1 MTLLE
6 FISTLGTQ
14 NVNVKI
20 FDGDTEKI
28 IIEFKSQGYAGVE
41 GDILAKNVA
50 SWTVNSVVGNSSSI
64 TITLEKTDN

>member
-14 NVNVKI
+14 NVNVTI
-20 FDGDTEKI
+20 IDGDTEKI

-41 GDILAKNVA
+41 SDILAKNVS
-50 SWTVNSVVGNSSSI
+50 SWTVSSVVGNSSSI
-64 TITLEKTDN
+64 AITLEKTDN